1 MSELLEMAFRGLS
14 DEEETEDGG
23 FGIEPAAPDAQPAE
37 TEEEI

>member
-14 DEEETEDGG
+14 DEEETEDG
-23 FGIEPAAPDAQPAE
+23 FGIEPAAPDAEPAE